1 MSREQ
6 SKRHTVIRYE
16 AHALALR
23 LRLKG
28 LLTNRS
34 SWRPVMTRN
43 GLMLVDRESGVCETR
58 AVLVEA
64 LCMALAVVLTLQ
76 GQTLFIAGTA

>member
-6 SKRHTVIRYE
+6 SIWHTVLRYE

-28 LLTNRS
+28 LLTTKS
-34 SWRPVMTRN
+34 SWPPVMTRN
-43 GLMLVDRESGVCETR
+43 GLMPVDGESGVCDTR
-58 AVLVEA
+58 AVLVEVS
-64 LCMALAVVLTLQ
+64 CMSLAVVLTLQ
-76 GQTLFIAGTA
+76 GQTLFITGTA